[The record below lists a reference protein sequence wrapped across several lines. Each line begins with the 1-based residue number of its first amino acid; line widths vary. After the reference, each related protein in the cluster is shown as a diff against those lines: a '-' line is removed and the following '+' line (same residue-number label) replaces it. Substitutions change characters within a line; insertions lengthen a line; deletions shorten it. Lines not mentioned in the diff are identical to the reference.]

1 MTQISPVEGF
11 PGYMVTSD
19 GRVWS
24 DKRGGRWLK
33 LDRKPNGY
41 LAAGLWREGRKR
53 AVLVHSLVLSTF
65 GSPRPEGQQ
74 ARHLNGRQTDNRIE
88 NLAWG
93 TPAENSA
100 DRDRMGNHR
109 NGRKTHCKRGH
120 PLSGV
125 NLWVNKRTGA
135 RQCRTCMRERRRPVK

>member
-1 MTQISPVEGF
+1 MSQLRPIKGY

-24 DKRGGRWLK
+24 DKQSGRWLK

-41 LAAGLWREGRKR
+41 LAAGLWRDGRKSS
-53 AVLVHSLVLSTF
+53 VLVHSLVLETF
-65 GSPRPEGQQ
+65 GSPRPEGLQV
-74 ARHLNGRQTDNRIE
+74 RHLNGQQRDNRIE

-93 TPAENSA
+93 TAVENAA
-100 DRDRMGNHR
+100 DRDQQGNHR

-120 PLSGV
+120 ALSGD
-125 NLWVNKRTGA
+125 NLWINRRTGA
-135 RQCRTCMRERRRPVK
+135 RQCRACFKIRRK